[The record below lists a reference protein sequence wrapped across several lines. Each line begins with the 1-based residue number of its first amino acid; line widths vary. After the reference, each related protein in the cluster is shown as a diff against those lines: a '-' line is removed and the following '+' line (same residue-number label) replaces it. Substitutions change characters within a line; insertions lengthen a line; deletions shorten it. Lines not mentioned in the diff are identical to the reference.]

1 MKFEEIIPAL
11 KDGKKVRIKY
21 WYKDKYIYI
30 NSNGNIEDQDGD
42 HCEIV
47 LDRLCDLEADQWEIV
62 E

>member
-11 KDGKKVRIKY
+11 KAGKKVRIKY
-21 WYKDKYIYI
+21 FKDKYIYI
-30 NSNGNIEDQDGD
+30 NSNGKIENQDGD

-47 LDRLCDLEADQWEIV
+47 LSKLCDLEADQWEIV

>member
-11 KDGKKVRIKY
+11 KAGKKVRIKY

-30 NSNGNIEDQDGD
+30 NSNGKIENQNGYYFP
-42 HCEIV
+42 IS
-47 LDRLCDLEADQWEIV
+47 LNSLCDLEADQWEIV